1 MILGCFLLFMICIYY
16 TEKQEIPFGIA
27 GEIITLYFLVGN
39 CVVFG
44 MGYVLGLI
52 LKFKQIHK

>member
-1 MILGCFLLFMICIYY
+1 MMRLTAGTGGIM
-16 TEKQEIPFGIA
+16 PFGIA